1 MLYLNNACSEKS
13 NIKII
18 LKRAMWRKRAKNYLK
33 HMELDKKAAE
43 FIILDAPTGFGK
55 THAIRELLSSK
66 PEGTVNVMSCEMVIE
81 ILLHYISNSLIDENQ
96 LINYIGNSK
105 CLVVED
111 VDVDLVGKEA
121 TQEEV
126 ANALAKTLNGGITV
140 IVTGI
145 NIKNNLPY
153 FYKKLTSQLTCPVV
167 ELKPLK

>member
-1 MLYLNNACSEKS
+1 
-13 NIKII
+13 
-18 LKRAMWRKRAKNYLK
+18 
-33 HMELDKKAAE
+33 
-43 FIILDAPTGFGK
+43 
-55 THAIRELLSSK
+55 
-66 PEGTVNVMSCEMVIE
+66 MSCEMVIE
-81 ILLHYISNSLIDENQ
+81 ILLHYISNSLTDENQ
-96 LINYIGNSK
+96 LINYLGNSK

-126 ANALAKTLNGGITV
+126 ANALEKTLNGGITV

-153 FYKKLTSQLTCPVV
+153 FYKKLTSQLSCPVV

>member
-18 LKRAMWRKRAKNYLK
+18 LKRAMWRKRAKIYLK

-81 ILLHYISNSLIDENQ
+81 ILLHYISNSLTDEK
-96 LINYIGNSK
+96 S
-105 CLVVED
+105 
-111 VDVDLVGKEA
+111 
-121 TQEEV
+121 
-126 ANALAKTLNGGITV
+126 
-140 IVTGI
+140 
-145 NIKNNLPY
+145 
-153 FYKKLTSQLTCPVV
+153 
-167 ELKPLK
+167 

>member
-43 FIILDAPTGFGK
+43 FIIL
-55 THAIRELLSSK
+55 LSSK
-66 PEGTVNVMSCEMVIE
+66 PEGPVNVMSCEMVIE
-81 ILLHYISNSLIDENQ
+81 ILLHYISNSLTDENQ
-96 LINYIGNSK
+96 LINYLGNSK

-126 ANALAKTLNGGITV
+126 ANVLAKTLNGGITV

-145 NIKNNLPY
+145 NIKNSLPY